1 MSFIFPSFTG
11 SATYIIICWKYY
23 PFLWSK
29 ADIHTSHIDVNDLAD
44 YPIPMLSKQQIL
56 LN

>member
-44 YPIPMLSKQQIL
+44 YPIPILSKQQIL

>member
-1 MSFIFPSFTG
+1 M
-11 SATYIIICWKYY
+11 SATYIIICLKYY
-23 PFLWSK
+23 PFLLSK
-29 ADIHTSHIDVNDLAD
+29 ADIHTSHIDVDDLAD